1 MTLLTVTILII
12 TLLIMTLLI
21 MTLLIMTILV
31 TLNMGDITYR
41 INKCNITY
49 LFLSTVISKV
59 IYK

>member
-1 MTLLTVTILII
+1 
-12 TLLIMTLLI
+12 MTLLI